1 MMLNKFQM
9 SIQQLQEKVRGQ
21 EEVGQGCISNESY
34 TVHIYMYYKKF
45 SLLEILIPFD
55 KVYKV
60 WNILVMNLKSFTNI
74 KI

>member
-1 MMLNKFQM
+1 
-9 SIQQLQEKVRGQ
+9 
-21 EEVGQGCISNESY
+21 
-34 TVHIYMYYKKF
+34 MYYKKF

-74 KI
+74 KILFDLSNILQGKKWIDGQHAYISPYNY